1 MAKAANSFNNET
13 TGLRTGRGG
22 FMRAA
27 NGTPYVTD
35 PTGALTKTGER
46 KGLPKRIA
54 YGSPSSFGKLIENT
68 TNLQKWGERRVV
80 LGVGADLTLVAEC
93 AALTKLDV
101 DSDEYKQTADRIV
114 VAAKNAAEASLAA
127 DRGTHGHAIL
137 EDDDEGRPWLDRA
150 ANGELLG
157 IPVEAQHNIV
167 SNWRAMLKE
176 TGLEILETEAACV
189 DDVWKLAGTLDNTA
203 QLGKALTFVLGGG
216 EIVTIPAG
224 TILVVD
230 KKTGQKRTNQ
240 AGAIQYWHGYA
251 IQVASYAQSV
261 PYDTVDEERGTW
273 GYDISQQHALIAHID
288 IAAAI
293 DGADTGLVTLVYVDL
308 NAGREHGGRVCAEAK
323 EWAKRNDLFSTEL
336 HRIGDPELVNVGGA
350 TPSVVASDDET
361 LVPAPVSKLRAAQ
374 NERLTQTKAAERPSP
389 RRPLPSE
396 GADLSDAQYK
406 SSWDAL
412 AARFSGGD
420 FAVMSDTARAVMSD
434 AARWRAEIV
443 RQARQAGVSI
453 QTDGGLTARRFDL
466 YRAIVGIMHE
476 QERDDIMRALI
487 EAATGRAHVLNPAIP
502 LGEALGQCNHI
513 EANMLV
519 RFVDAYQGG
528 MLVCGFDLDGRFV
541 VMRINNDSTLT
552 LTLPEGAK

>member
-27 NGTPYVTD
+27 NDTPYVTD

-46 KGLPKRIA
+46 KGLPKRVA

-101 DSDEYKQTADRIV
+101 DSDDYKQTADRIV

-157 IPVEAQHNIV
+157 IPVEAQQNIV
-167 SNWRAMLKE
+167 CNWRAMLKE

-189 DDVWKLAGTLDNTA
+189 DDLWKLAGTLDNIAVVT
-203 QLGKALTFVLGGG
+203 KPLTFVLGGG
-216 EIVTIPAG
+216 ELVTIPAG

-261 PYDTVDEERGTW
+261 PYDTVDEMRGVW
-273 GYDISQQHALIAHID
+273 GYDISQQHALIAHIN

-293 DGADTGLVTLVYVDL
+293 DGADTDLVTLVYVDL

-323 EWAKRNDLFSTEL
+323 DWAKRNDLFSAEL
-336 HRIGDPELVNVGGA
+336 HRIGDLEPVIVGGA
-350 TPSVVASDDET
+350 TPSVVTSDDET
-361 LVPAPVSKLRAAQ
+361 PAPAPVSKLRAAQ
-374 NERLTQTKAAERPSP
+374 NERLTQTRAAQRPSP
-389 RRPLPSE
+389 RQPLPTE
-396 GADLSDAQYK
+396 GADLSDAQYR
-406 SSWDAL
+406 SAWDAL
-412 AARFSGGD
+412 AARFSTTD
-420 FAVMSDTARAVMSD
+420 ISEMSGVKT
-434 AARWRAEIV
+434 WRSEIV
-443 RQARQAGVSI
+443 KQARQAGVSI

-487 EAATGRAHVLNPAIP
+487 EASTGRAHVLDPAIP

-528 MLVCGFDLDGRFV
+528 MLVCGFNLDGRFV
-541 VMRINNDSTLT
+541 VMRIDNDTSLT